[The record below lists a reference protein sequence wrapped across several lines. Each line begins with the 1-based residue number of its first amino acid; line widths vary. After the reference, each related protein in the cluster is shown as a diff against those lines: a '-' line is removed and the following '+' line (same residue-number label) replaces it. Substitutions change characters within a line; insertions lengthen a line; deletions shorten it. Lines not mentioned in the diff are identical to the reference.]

1 MSVRLLKRR
10 FTVEEYHR
18 MAQAGI
24 LSEDDRV
31 ELIEGEI
38 VEMVPIGSRHAAS
51 VNRLTNLLSELV
63 GKRAIVSVQ
72 NPVRLGPYSEPQP
85 DLALLV
91 IEVAETSAD
100 YDREIKMPGQ
110 HLSPEAFP
118 GLSLAVDAVLG

>member
-51 VNRLTNLLSELV
+51 VNR
-63 GKRAIVSVQ
+63 
-72 NPVRLGPYSEPQP
+72 
-85 DLALLV
+85 
-91 IEVAETSAD
+91 
-100 YDREIKMPGQ
+100 
-110 HLSPEAFP
+110 
-118 GLSLAVDAVLG
+118 

>member
-18 MAQAGI
+18 IAQAGI

-51 VNRLTNLLSELV
+51 VNRLTN
-63 GKRAIVSVQ
+63 
-72 NPVRLGPYSEPQP
+72 P
-85 DLALLV
+85 
-91 IEVAETSAD
+91 
-100 YDREIKMPGQ
+100 
-110 HLSPEAFP
+110 
-118 GLSLAVDAVLG
+118 SLNW